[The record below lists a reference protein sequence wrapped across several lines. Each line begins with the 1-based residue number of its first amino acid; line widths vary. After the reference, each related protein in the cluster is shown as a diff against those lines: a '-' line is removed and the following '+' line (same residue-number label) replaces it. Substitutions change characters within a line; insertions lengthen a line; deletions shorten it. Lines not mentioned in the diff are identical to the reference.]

1 MQALGVRLPNQSNT
15 TMAISASHS
24 IARLVSAQDLHKT
37 LEIPCHLPVD
47 SEIGLLEAVHLP
59 PFHFAL
65 VFVDG

>member
-1 MQALGVRLPNQSNT
+1 MPFA
-15 TMAISASHS
+15 
-24 IARLVSAQDLHKT
+24 
-37 LEIPCHLPVD
+37 VD